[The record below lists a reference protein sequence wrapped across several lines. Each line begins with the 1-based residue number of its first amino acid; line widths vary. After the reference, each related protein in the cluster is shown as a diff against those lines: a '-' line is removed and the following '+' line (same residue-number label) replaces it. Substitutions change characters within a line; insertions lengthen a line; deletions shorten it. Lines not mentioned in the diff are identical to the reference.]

1 MPVLLY
7 PSDPAPLMAVKT
19 VKGNSEILPIVEPG
33 GLVIGRSTRKACHTH
48 PDLLHPVVHLH
59 IIDPYDNIFLQK
71 RSATKDLYPGR
82 WDTAVGG
89 HVTYGESLIE
99 SLIREAGEELAFVDF
114 NPAFLESYIWR
125 SPMET
130 ELVNIFATVTD
141 RDIDPDNDEVDEGR
155 WWTRRE
161 VEAAIGQNILT
172 PQFEQEFTRIK
183 DQLFALL

>member
-1 MPVLLY
+1 MKDNNKELL
-7 PSDPAPLMAVKT
+7 PLVD
-19 VKGNSEILPIVEPG
+19 EE
-33 GLVIGRSTRKACHTH
+33 GRVTGSATRGECH
-48 PDLLHPVVHLH
+48 DGSKLLHPVVHLH
-59 IIDPYDNIFLQK
+59 IIDPYDNIYLQK
-71 RSATKDLYPGR
+71 RSASKDLYPGR

-99 SLIREAGEELAFVDF
+99 SLFREAGEELAFVDF
-114 NPAFLESYIWR
+114 NPAFLESYVWR
-125 SPMET
+125 SPNET

-155 WWTRRE
+155 WWTRCE
-161 VEAAIGQNILT
+161 VEEAIGKNILT

>member
-7 PSDPAPLMAVKT
+7 PSDPAPLMAVKS
-19 VKGNSEILPIVEPG
+19 VRGNTEILPIVEPNG
-33 GLVIGRSTRKACHTH
+33 VVIGRSTRKACHTH
-48 PDLLHPVVHLH
+48 PGLLHPVVHLH
-59 IIDPYDNIFLQK
+59 IIDPYDNIYLQK
-71 RSATKDLYPGR
+71 RSATKDLFPGR

-89 HVTYGESLIE
+89 HVTYGESLYE
-99 SLIREAGEELAFVDF
+99 ALIREAGEELAFVDF
-114 NPAFLESYIWR
+114 NPAFLESYVWR

-155 WWTRRE
+155 WWTRKE
-161 VEAAIGQNILT
+161 VEEAIGQGILT